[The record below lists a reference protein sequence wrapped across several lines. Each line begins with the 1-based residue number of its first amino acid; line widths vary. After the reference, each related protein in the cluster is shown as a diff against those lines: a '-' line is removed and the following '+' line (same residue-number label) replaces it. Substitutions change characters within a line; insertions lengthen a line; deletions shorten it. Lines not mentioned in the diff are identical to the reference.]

1 MFAYLIRK
9 LLLAIP
15 LVLGVITL
23 IFVLVEL
30 SPGDATDRFFTP
42 ETPPEVR
49 QLIEQKWG
57 LDQPASTRY
66 LITMKNLMTGD
77 FGRSIFQERPV
88 FDIIAE
94 ALPNT
99 IILSFATILIIQF
112 VGVTLGSIQAVRQY
126 SLTDNTISVTSLIF
140 YSMPSFWLALM
151 LQLLFALKWPVLPSS
166 GMTDAVMYDYMTTW
180 EKAVDHL
187 KHLILPAGA
196 LGLASAAGI
205 ARYMRSSLLEVIRQD
220 FVRTARAKGLS
231 ERTVVVKH
239 AMRNALL
246 PIITI
251 IGLQLPFLF
260 SGSVLVESIF
270 AWPGMGRLI
279 VQAIFTQDTPVI
291 IACFFVFT
299 LLVVIGNLIADILY
313 SVVDPRIRYG

>member
-1 MFAYLIRK
+1 MIAYIVRK
-9 LLLAIP
+9 LLTAVP

-57 LDQPASTRY
+57 LDRSPVERYFIMLGNMAS
-66 LITMKNLMTGD
+66 GD

-88 FDIIAE
+88 LDIIAE

-99 IILSFATILIIQF
+99 IKLSLLTILILQIF
-112 VGVTLGSIQAVRQY
+112 GVGLGTLQAVRQY
-126 SLTDNTISVTSLIF
+126 KPSDTAASVVSLFF

-151 LQLLFALKWPVLPSS
+151 LQLLFTLKWPLLPTS
-166 GMTDAVMYDYMTTW
+166 GMRDAVMYEFMTPR
-180 EKAVDHL
+180 EQLLDEL
-187 KHLILPAGA
+187 SHLILPGMA
-196 LGLASAAGI
+196 LGVASAAGV

-220 FVRTARAKGLS
+220 YIRTARSKGLP
-231 ERTVVVKH
+231 EHKVIGKH

-251 IGLQLPFLF
+251 LGLQLPFLF
-260 SGSVLVESIF
+260 SGSVLVETIF

-279 VQAIFTQDTPVI
+279 VSAIFTQDTPVI

-299 LLVVIGNLIADILY
+299 LLVVAGNLVADVLY
-313 SVVDPRIRYG
+313 SVVDPRIRYS